1 MIQRSVLNR
10 LRTWSG
16 TRTRLKKK
24 EKSANVQRET
34 FRDLQKARRIDTQDH
49 FKILR
54 KSGFLEEKYEEI
66 RFDLSHSIISLFHFV
81 GCRTF
86 TRQNTSASAKN

>member
-10 LRTWSG
+10 LTTWSG

-34 FRDLQKARRIDTQDH
+34 FRDLQKARRIVTQDH
-49 FKILR
+49 FKHFKKVWLIGR
-54 KSGFLEEKYEEI
+54 KI
-66 RFDLSHSIISLFHFV
+66 
-81 GCRTF
+81 
-86 TRQNTSASAKN
+86 